1 MTKTRVVFKREA
13 REPIKKGIDIACNA
27 IKSTLGPKGRN
38 AFIDNQIA
46 PKITNDG
53 VTIAES
59 IHLED
64 ELENMGAWLVKNT
77 SAQTNEDAGDGTS
90 TTAVLLQSIIDESMK
105 RPESPMDI
113 KRSLAATGKRVEK
126 WITDMAKPV
135 KDEQIEAVAT
145 ISAESPEIGKLIAD
159 IIAKVGKNTPVYIED
174 NKFSEIEYEVVE
186 GLETKVGYAHNLFI
200 TNPKDG
206 TAEHDNIA
214 VFATDRRIGS
224 VPDIKVLLEL
234 LDVNKITSLVFLTSD
249 MDNSVLGTF
258 VLHKAQGHF
267 NALIIKVRGNE
278 LEDMA
283 AACGATLISD
293 SSGLK
298 FQDVKLEHL
307 GRAKRI
313 VASDKKTLIIG
324 TGDVKSKQAVDMLR
338 IAANNTKNIYE
349 AKALNKRADAL
360 AGGIAIIRVGAHTD
374 SEREYTKYKI
384 EDAVNATKSA
394 IEEGLVEGGGMCLYR
409 IANKIK
415 GNSIGDEILKTALKS
430 PLRAIIENA
439 GVDYTDVIKHLSSS
453 KGYNADT
460 GKNVDMFKT
469 GIVDPAKVTRCA
481 FQNALSSAS
490 TFVTAEVAIASNLK
504 ESIINESKRQ

>member
-1 MTKTRVVFKREA
+1 MKTRVVFKDEA
-13 REPIKKGIDIACNA
+13 REPIKRGIDIACDA
-27 IKSTLGPKGRN
+27 IKTTLGPKGRN

-90 TTAVLLQSIIDESMK
+90 TTAVLLQAIINESLV

-113 KRSLAATGKRVEK
+113 KRSLAETGKRVEA
-126 WITDMAKPV
+126 WIREMAKPV
-135 KDEQIEAVAT
+135 QDNQIEAVAT
-145 ISAESPEIGKLIAD
+145 ISAESPTIGKLIAD
-159 IIAKVGKNTPVYIED
+159 IIAKVGKHTPVYIED
-174 NKFSEIEYEVVE
+174 NKFSEIEYDVVE
-186 GLETKVGYAHNLFI
+186 GLETKVGFAHNMFI
-200 TNPKDG
+200 TNAKEG
-206 TAEHDNIA
+206 TAEHENIA

-234 LDVNKITSLVFLTSD
+234 CDANKITSLVFLTSD

-258 VLHKAQGHF
+258 VVHKAQGHF
-267 NALIIKVRGNE
+267 NTLIIKVRGNE

-283 AACGATLISD
+283 SACGATLISE

-307 GRAKRI
+307 GKAKRI
-313 VASDKKTLIIG
+313 RSTDKKTLIVG
-324 TGDVKSKQAVDMLR
+324 TGARMTKDAVSMLR

-349 AKALNKRADAL
+349 AKALHKRADAL
-360 AGGIAIIRVGAHTD
+360 EGGVAIIRVGAHTD
-374 SEREYTKYKI
+374 SEREYLKFKI

-394 IEEGLVEGGGMCLYR
+394 LEEGLVEGGGMCLFR

-415 GNSIGDEILKTALKS
+415 GASIGDEILKKALKA

-460 GKNVDMFKT
+460 GKNVDMYKM

-490 TFVTAEVAIASNLK
+490 TFITAEVAIASNLK
-504 ESIINESKRQ
+504 ESIINESQRQ